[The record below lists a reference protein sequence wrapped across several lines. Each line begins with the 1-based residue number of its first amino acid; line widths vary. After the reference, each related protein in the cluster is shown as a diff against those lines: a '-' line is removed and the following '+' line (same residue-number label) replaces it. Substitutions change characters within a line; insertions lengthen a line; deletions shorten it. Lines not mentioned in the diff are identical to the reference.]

1 MNEKKTDRLH
11 LKAPGCWINDPN
23 GFIFYR
29 GQYHLF
35 YQCFPYGNSWGRMHW
50 GHAVSKDLVSWE
62 HLPIAI
68 FPSKSFDRSGCFSG
82 SAIEHE
88 GKLLLFYTGV
98 NYLQEDPENT
108 NLYLNV
114 PDAFEA
120 SQVLISSEDGF
131 LFDNIKDKREI
142 IKPIEDKSIGS
153 RQHTRDP
160 KVWRDGESF
169 NMLLGT
175 QVEGAGALML
185 YRSSDLVNWEY
196 LNTTK
201 GDGTAYMWEC
211 PDHISLGGE
220 SFLILCVQ
228 TEEESLPYYV
238 KASLDKDSGLFDL
251 GEEYVRLDLGPDMYA
266 TQTTL
271 DEEGRLVLIGWMRNS
286 FPGGGGAGMMTI
298 PRVLENRGG
307 KLYMRP
313 HPNIEK
319 NFVNSDDA
327 YKSRILLRDGKSFR
341 TGGVK
346 VSREGETFLF
356 ECAGEV
362 YKTGPVKDGYDV
374 MVFAEKGI
382 VEIFINDGEY
392 VFSKSLADPE

>member
-1 MNEKKTDRLH
+1 MDRLH

-35 YQCFPYGNSWGRMHW
+35 YQCFPYGNEWGRMHW
-50 GHAVSKDLVSWE
+50 GHAVSSDLVSWE
-62 HLPIAI
+62 HLPIAL
-68 FPSKSFDRSGCFSG
+68 FPSKKYDRSGCFSG
-82 SAIEHE
+82 SAIEHN

-98 NYLQEDPENT
+98 NYLHEDPENT

-131 LFDNIKDKREI
+131 LFDNIKDKRKL
-142 IKPIEDKSIGS
+142 IKPIEDKNIGS

-160 KVWRDGESF
+160 KVWAEDGCF
-169 NMLLGT
+169 YMLLGT
-175 QVEGAGALML
+175 QVEGFGALML
-185 YRSSDLVNWEY
+185 YRSTDLINWEY
-196 LNTTK
+196 LNTTRSPK
-201 GDGTAYMWEC
+201 RGYMWEC
-211 PDHISLGGE
+211 PDYITIGGQ

-228 TEEESLPYYV
+228 TPEESMPYYV
-238 KASLDKDSGLFDL
+238 KAKLDKTTGLFDI
-251 GEEYVRLDLGPDMYA
+251 EDEFVRLDPGPDMYA
-266 TQTTL
+266 TQTAV
-271 DEEGRLVLIGWMRNS
+271 DEEGRTVLIGWMRNS
-286 FPGGGGAGMMTI
+286 HPEGGGAGMMTI
-298 PRVLENRGG
+298 PRVVENRNG

-313 HPNIEK
+313 HLNIEK
-319 NFVNSDDA
+319 NVVNSEDA
-327 YKSRILLRDGKSFR
+327 YKSRILLMDGKSFR

-346 VSREGETFLF
+346 VSREGETVLF